1 MWHAAAANV
10 TVRKR
15 AVSLPP
21 CGPRRLPRPLGEASS
36 FSASSLEGRRIDGGR
51 RVRRSG
57 PFLGG
62 TNSRGLQGRLGTAP
76 SRPLR
81 GGMDEGSSGGL
92 YRPRCGGLN
101 RWSRTGDR
109 NWTQLGGSETYPWQ
123 LAACVQDRINM
134 RNHAFQHRPETIH
147 RLVRRIPQPLSALSP
162 LFPNDPG
169 VQRTQHNTR
178 RRLRT
183 DIVTLR
189 RRVSALLLQ
198 QQRTYIKRY
207 GV

>member
-1 MWHAAAANV
+1 MFGV
-10 TVRKR
+10 
-15 AVSLPP
+15 
-21 CGPRRLPRPLGEASS
+21 SS
-36 FSASSLEGRRIDGGR
+36 FEGRRIGGGR
-51 RVRRSG
+51 RLKRSG
-57 PFLGG
+57 PFLRG

-81 GGMDEGSSGGL
+81 SGMDEGGSGGL

-101 RWSRTGDR
+101 QRSRTGGC
-109 NWTQLGGSETYPWQ
+109 NWTKLGGSETHSWQ

-147 RLVRRIPQPLSALSP
+147 RFVRRIPQPLSALSP

-198 QQRTYIKRY
+198 QQRTDVRRY
-207 GV
+207 GA